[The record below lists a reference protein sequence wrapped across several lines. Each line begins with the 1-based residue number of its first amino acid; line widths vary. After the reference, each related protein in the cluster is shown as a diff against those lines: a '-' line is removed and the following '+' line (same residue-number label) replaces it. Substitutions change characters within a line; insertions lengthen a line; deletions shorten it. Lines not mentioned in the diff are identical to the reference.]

1 MANNIVLAKKY
12 TTLLDE
18 VYQKEAL
25 TSILDSDSS
34 LVREGANA
42 NEIVIPKMLL
52 DGLADYDR
60 GGGGYVRGSA
70 SLTWE
75 TVKFNYERGRQF
87 AVDAMDNEETVQLAF
102 GKLASTFERTKVIPE
117 LDAFRFASYC
127 AKAGT
132 RADEELSAATII
144 SQLRAA
150 KVAMDDAE
158 VPTEGRV
165 LFLTSTAD
173 GLIEDLDT
181 TKSKAIL
188 ASYSHKI
195 VVPESRF
202 WSAIKML
209 DGKTSGEEKGGYVK
223 ADGAVGIN
231 FIAIHPTAVLQ
242 YTKHA
247 VTKIVPPE
255 LNNDAD
261 EWLHNYRSYGLCDC
275 YENKL
280 KGIYVSVK
288 TS

>member
-25 TSILDSDSS
+25 TSVLDSDSS

-42 NEIVIPKMLL
+42 NEIVIPRMLL

-60 GGGGYVRGSA
+60 NGGGYVRGSA

-87 AVDAMDNEETVQLAF
+87 AVDDMDNEETVQLAF

-132 RADEELSAATII
+132 KKTEEIAASTIL

-150 KVAMDDAE
+150 KVEMDNAE
-158 VPTEGRV
+158 VPVEGRI
-165 LFLTSTAD
+165 LFLTSEMD
-173 GLIEDLDT
+173 GMLEDMDT
-181 TKSKAIL
+181 TKSRAVL
-188 ASYSHKI
+188 NGYSKRI
-195 VVPESRF
+195 VVPEGRF

-209 DGKTSGEEKGGYVK
+209 DGKSADEEKGGYTK

-255 LNNDAD
+255 MNNDAD

-288 TS
+288 EA